1 MKDPIEETGE
11 DLAPP
16 VAAALGLA
24 FVGALVA
31 LFVLQPGARIPL
43 LIIVGLV
50 TMVMFHEA
58 GHYLTAR
65 RTGMK
70 ATEFFVG
77 FGPRI
82 WSFRRGETEY
92 GVKAIPA
99 GGYVRIIGMS
109 NVEEV
114 DPDDE
119 DRTYRSKPFRSRLL
133 VVVAGVSINLL
144 LAFLLFWIAFAGQ
157 GRAVDATT
165 TVDVV
170 TDESPADEAG
180 LREGDRVVS
189 IGGQQIDD
197 WDLISDTLEGRADEP
212 TEVVVERD
220 GRTVE
225 LVSVPAARREGSDDG
240 CLGIA
245 PRPEFEGLGVGAAG
259 REAAITMAGGARDT
273 TVAIGRLFS
282 PSGVSE
288 YAENFTGDGDDEVNP
303 CLSPV
308 GDRPV
313 SIIGIVSIGS
323 ESVGDNLWQLLY
335 LLGVINLLLALF
347 NLIPLLPFDGGHAAI
362 AVYETIVG
370 RVSGRPDYRAD
381 FRKMLPVSAAVLILF
396 LVLAISAAV
405 LDIQYITG

>member
-11 DLAPP
+11 ELAPP
-16 VAAALGLA
+16 AAAALGLA
-24 FVGALVA
+24 FVVALVA
-31 LFVLQPGARIPL
+31 LFILQPGARIPL
-43 LIIVGLV
+43 LIVVGLV
-50 TMVMFHEA
+50 AMVMFHEA
-58 GHYLTAR
+58 GHYLFAR

-109 NVEEV
+109 NIEEV
-114 DPDDE
+114 EPGDE

-144 LAFLLFWIAFAGQ
+144 LAFLLFWIAFVGQ
-157 GRAVDATT
+157 GRPTGPTT
-165 TVDVV
+165 TVGEV
-170 TDESPADEAG
+170 TEESPADLAG

-189 IGGQQIDD
+189 IAGQPIDEWDQI
-197 WDLISDTLEGRADEP
+197 STTLEGRADEP
-212 TEVVVERD
+212 TTVVVERD
-220 GRTVE
+220 GRSMQLASE
-225 LVSVPAARREGSDDG
+225 PAARSAGSDDG
-240 CLGIA
+240 CLGIGT
-245 PRPEFEGLGVGAAG
+245 RVEYTDLGVGTGGLEAGETMVTGARATAAG
-259 REAAITMAGGARDT
+259 
-273 TVAIGRLFS
+273 IGDLFT

-288 YAENFTGDGDDEVNP
+288 YADNFTEDGEDRENP
-303 CLSPV
+303 CVSAV
-308 GDRPV
+308 GNRPV

-370 RVSGRPDYRAD
+370 RVTGRPEYRAD
-381 FRKMLPVSAAVLILF
+381 FRKMIPVSAAVLILF

-405 LDIQYITG
+405 LDVRYITR